1 MDAVHIL
8 RRRFPGAA
16 AVAVLALGAGALAGA
31 GPSRAQPRGH
41 AASTP
46 RTYSA
51 CPGGDRVELRSSA
64 AGARARLVPLGVRRA
79 LMCRYRGLNPAGPS
93 ALRLIAHRLS
103 TTAQARILA
112 SELDA
117 LKPVHGVQA
126 CPSDDDA
133 AIIAIFRYGS
143 ARKADDPVTIHLDG
157 CNLTTNGHV
166 NREAGATIIRQ
177 IEAMT
182 T

>member
-1 MDAVHIL
+1 MEAVHIL
-8 RRRFPGAA
+8 RRRFSGAA
-16 AVAVLALGAGALAGA
+16 AVALLALGAGALAGA
-31 GPSRAQPRGH
+31 GPSRAQSRGH

-46 RTYSA
+46 RAYSA
-51 CPGGDRVELRSSA
+51 CPGSDRAELRSTA
-64 AGARARLVPLGVRRA
+64 AGARARLVPPGVRRA
-79 LMCRYRGLNPAGPS
+79 LMCRYSGLNPAGPS

-103 TTAQARILA
+103 TTAQARALA
-112 SELDA
+112 AELDG

-126 CPSDDDA
+126 CPEDDDS

-143 ARKADDPVTIHLDG
+143 TREADDPVTIHLTG
-157 CNLTTNGHV
+157 CDPTTNGHV
-166 NREAGATIIRQ
+166 NREAGARIIRQ

>member
-1 MDAVHIL
+1 MDAAHIL
-8 RRRFPGAA
+8 RQRFSGAA

-31 GPSRAQPRGH
+31 GASQAQSRGH

-46 RTYSA
+46 HPR
-51 CPGGDRVELRSSA
+51 CPGGDRAELRSTA
-64 AGARARLVPLGVRRA
+64 AGARTSLVPAGVRRA
-79 LMCRYRGLNPAGPS
+79 LMCRYSGLNPPGPS
-93 ALRLIAHRLS
+93 ALRLIAYRVS
-103 TTAQARILA
+103 TTAQARTLA
-112 SELDA
+112 AELDA

-126 CPSDDDA
+126 CPNDDGA

-143 ARKADDPVTIHLDG
+143 ARKADDPVTIHLGG
-157 CNLTTNGHV
+157 CGLTTNGHV